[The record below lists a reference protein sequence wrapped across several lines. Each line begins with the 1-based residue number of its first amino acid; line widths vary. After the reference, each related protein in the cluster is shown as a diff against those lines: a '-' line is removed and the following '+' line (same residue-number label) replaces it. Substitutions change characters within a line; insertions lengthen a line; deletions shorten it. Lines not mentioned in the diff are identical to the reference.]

1 MPGPDESANSP
12 DDTSEEKFL
21 FAEYAALITIDG
33 SRNERLDRFLTIFIS
48 LAAAPWALYALA
60 VKDHSEIPSFSATP
74 LPVAAAL
81 VLIGVLGS
89 LVVMMFIQMRFT
101 IIMYTRVVN
110 AIRGHFLKPGT
121 LSYSLPLD
129 PSVPRFYE
137 SLSYIQIA
145 VAGMS
150 LVNSIYI
157 SLGLFNL
164 IHWRGRYGVRIAGCV
179 VLGVVLW
186 ILHMVYYYAQ
196 AGRRESHSKG
206 YILRW
211 SNVAAS
217 EKRSTA
223 L

>member
-12 DDTSEEKFL
+12 SDPGEEKFL

-33 SRNERLDRFLTIFIS
+33 SRNERLDRFLTIFMT

-60 VKDHSEIPSFSATP
+60 VKDHSEIPSFAATP

-110 AIRGHFLKPGT
+110 AIRGYFLKPGT
-121 LSYSLPLD
+121 LAYSLPLD
-129 PSVPRFYE
+129 PSVPHFYE

-164 IHWRGRYGVRIAGCV
+164 IHWPSRYGVRIAGCV

-186 ILHMVYYYAQ
+186 ILHMVYYHAQ
-196 AGRRESHSKG
+196 AVRRESHSQG
-206 YILRW
+206 YILKW
-211 SNVAAS
+211 SKVAAS